1 MSKYTT
7 EVRYICETYAQLD
20 KSEGYQSINGIIE
33 KARDKVFNFD
43 FPIYDESYRSVL
55 ESKIL
60 KHYYTREIGFETVGL
75 WEHFLDMKMNE
86 IMPYYNQLY
95 KSALL
100 NFNPLYDTDYTT
112 TSNRDIGSNEKSTS
126 HNTRTDNLK
135 ESTSFDNTRTDNL
148 DESTSFDNTRTDNLK
163 EATSFDNT
171 RTDDLSEHTTED
183 ALRTDNLKEQN
194 VNNNTRT
201 DNLTSKY
208 DDKAGTEYGHVVDT
222 TNTNDADSSDRY
234 SETPQGS
241 LQGVQE
247 LTYLT
252 NARMKTDSTNGTG
265 KETHSGLD
273 STYDDSTTLNTG
285 TQKNEGGYTT
295 DNTGSQK
302 NVIDTEK
309 ANTGTQNET
318 GTSSKDNTGTQNQTG
333 TGDKKNTG
341 TQNQAGTGN
350 KDNTGTQDNDGN
362 ETKDFNSTDEY
373 LEHVAGKRGT
383 ASYSELIREYRKTF
397 LNIDMMVIKELS
409 DLFMNLW

>member
-7 EVRYICETYAQLD
+7 EVRYICETYAQLN

-33 KARDKVFNFD
+33 KARDKIFNFD
-43 FPIYDESYRSVL
+43 FPIYDESYRGVL

-100 NFNPLYDTDYTT
+100 NFNPLYDVDYTT
-112 TSNRDIGSNEKSTS
+112 TSNRNIGSDEKSTT
-126 HNTRTDNLK
+126 H
-135 ESTSFDNTRTDNL
+135 NTRTDNL

-171 RTDDLSEHTTED
+171 RTDNLDENITETD
-183 ALRTDNLKEQN
+183 TRTDNLKEQN

-201 DNLTSKY
+201 DNLSSKY

-222 TNTNDADSSDRY
+222 TNTMDADSSDRY

-241 LQGVQE
+241 LQGLTD

-252 NARMKTDSTNGTG
+252 NARMKTDSNTGTG
-265 KETHSGLD
+265 KESHSGVD

-295 DNTGSQK
+295 DNTGTQQTK
-302 NVIDTEK
+302 IDRDK
-309 ANTGTQNET
+309 SNTGTQNEA
-318 GTSSKDNTGTQNQTG
+318 GSGSKDNTGTQT
-333 TGDKKNTG
+333 
-341 TQNQAGTGN
+341 QAGTGN
-350 KDNTGTQDNDGN
+350 KKNTGTQDNDANG
-362 ETKDFNSTDEY
+362 TKNFNSTDEY
-373 LEHVAGKRGT
+373 LEHVAGKKGT
-383 ASYSELIREYRKTF
+383 ASYSELIQEYRKTF
-397 LNIDMMVIKELS
+397 LNIDMMVINELA